1 MEETWQRHEIKI
13 LDQELT
19 FDSYLKFSN
28 EGLETNAEKLHQKF
42 VSSQQHLNDVR
53 KFHMEIMSEPLT
65 NIQQELDRRMDIYST
80 HDMLREF
87 KGEINDLGIS
97 LPMKINSPNDILFHS
112 RIENETQIVQIVSS
126 NINGGIFRSFAL
138 PEGNEIKQI
147 VSNNGIIE
155 ILFR

>member
-1 MEETWQRHEIKI
+1 
-13 LDQELT
+13 
-19 FDSYLKFSN
+19 
-28 EGLETNAEKLHQKF
+28 
-42 VSSQQHLNDVR
+42 
-53 KFHMEIMSEPLT
+53 
-65 NIQQELDRRMDIYST
+65 MDIYST

-97 LPMKINSPNDILFHS
+97 LPMKINSPNDILFQS

-126 NINGGIFRSFAL
+126 NINGGIFRNFAL
-138 PEGNEIKQI
+138 PEGYEIKQI

>member
-42 VSSQQHLNDVR
+42 VNDQQHLNDVR

-97 LPMKINSPNDILFHS
+97 LPMKINSPNDILFQS

-126 NINGGIFRSFAL
+126 NINGGIFRNFAL
-138 PEGNEIKQI
+138 PEGYEIKQI

>member
-1 MEETWQRHEIKI
+1 
-13 LDQELT
+13 
-19 FDSYLKFSN
+19 
-28 EGLETNAEKLHQKF
+28 
-42 VSSQQHLNDVR
+42 
-53 KFHMEIMSEPLT
+53 MEIMSEPLT

-97 LPMKINSPNDILFHS
+97 LPMKINSPNDILFQS

-138 PEGNEIKQI
+138 PEGFEIKQI
-147 VSNNGIIE
+147 VSKDGIVD

>member
-1 MEETWQRHEIKI
+1 
-13 LDQELT
+13 
-19 FDSYLKFSN
+19 
-28 EGLETNAEKLHQKF
+28 
-42 VSSQQHLNDVR
+42 
-53 KFHMEIMSEPLT
+53 
-65 NIQQELDRRMDIYST
+65 
-80 HDMLREF
+80 
-87 KGEINDLGIS
+87 
-97 LPMKINSPNDILFHS
+97 MKINSPNDILFQS